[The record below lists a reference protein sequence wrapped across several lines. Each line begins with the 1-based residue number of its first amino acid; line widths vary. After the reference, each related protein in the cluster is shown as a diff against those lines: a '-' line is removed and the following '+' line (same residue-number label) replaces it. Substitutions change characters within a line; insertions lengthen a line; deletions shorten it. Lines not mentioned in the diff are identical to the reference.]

1 MRDFWI
7 FAKIDVMIDNTLI
20 SYMEEMLKNT
30 PTAFKR
36 YAYSEIDW
44 NQRMIGIVG
53 ARGIGK
59 STMVKQYIIENREQF
74 NIDEV
79 HKYENWS
86 RELKQIYDIHSEL
99 KVILTGS
106 SILDIQKGEVDL
118 SRRIVIYEMYG
129 LSFREYLKMFHNI
142 NAETYSLEDILNHKV
157 SLKEPAHP
165 LPYFKQYLKEG
176 YYPFAIEG
184 SFSLKMQQVVT
195 LYPYTVIKIPL
206 ITIVACAKHAQAN
219 RTSPHK
225 NYAPRT

>member
-1 MRDFWI
+1 
-7 FAKIDVMIDNTLI
+7 
-20 SYMEEMLKNT
+20 MEEMLKNT

-74 NIDEV
+74 NVLYTSADHTYFSNHSISDLADNLVKSGYNVLVIDEV

-106 SILDIQKGEVDL
+106 SILDIQK
-118 SRRIVIYEMYG
+118 
-129 LSFREYLKMFHNI
+129 
-142 NAETYSLEDILNHKV
+142 
-157 SLKEPAHP
+157 
-165 LPYFKQYLKEG
+165 
-176 YYPFAIEG
+176 
-184 SFSLKMQQVVT
+184 
-195 LYPYTVIKIPL
+195 
-206 ITIVACAKHAQAN
+206 
-219 RTSPHK
+219 
-225 NYAPRT
+225 